1 MSLIKTAGAV
11 ALALA
16 AVFAPVAAQSAD
28 TYAIKVVAGS
38 EINMVAK
45 DSRLP
50 LKIQNDYQTEADI
63 LVHVVPSNER
73 LVVPESTL
81 VSVPGFSTYTAK
93 VPVKAISSGDV
104 EISVWLSNTAGVKL
118 TEPVLIEM
126 HINSEIESYIIYGF
140 IGFVAVLLIAGVAR
154 TARKRKVAQ

>member
-1 MSLIKTAGAV
+1 MSLLKAV
-11 ALALA
+11 SAATLALA
-16 AVFAPVAAQSAD
+16 AIFAPVAAHSAD
-28 TYAIKVVAGS
+28 SYAIKVLAGS

-50 LKIQNDYQTEADI
+50 LKIQNDYQTAADV

-104 EISVWLSNTAGVKL
+104 EISVWLTNTAGVKL

-126 HINSEIESYIIYGF
+126 HINSEIESIIIYGF
-140 IGFVAVLLIAGVAR
+140 IGFVVVLLIAGVSR
-154 TARKRKVAQ
+154 TLRKRKLAE

>member
-1 MSLIKTAGAV
+1 MRIFKTLGAA
-11 ALALA
+11 ALTLA
-16 AVFAPVAAQSAD
+16 ALFAPVAAQSAD
-28 TYAIKVVAGS
+28 TYAIKVIAGS

-50 LKIQNDYQTEADI
+50 LKIQNDYQTPADI

-104 EISVWLSNTAGVKL
+104 EISVWLTNTAGVKL
-118 TEPVLIEM
+118 TEPVLIQM
-126 HINSEIESYIIYGF
+126 HINSEVESFIIYGF
-140 IGFVAVLLIAGVAR
+140 IGLVVLLLIAGVAR
-154 TARKRKVAQ
+154 TLRKRKVVQ

>member
-1 MSLIKTAGAV
+1 MSFLKALSAAT
-11 ALALA
+11 LALA
-16 AVFAPVAAQSAD
+16 GIFSPVAAQSAD
-28 TYAIKVVAGS
+28 IYAIKVVAGS

-50 LKIQNDYQTEADI
+50 LKIQNDYQTAADI

-104 EISVWLSNTAGVKL
+104 EISVWLTNTAGVKL
-118 TEPVLIEM
+118 TEPVLIQM
-126 HINSEIESYIIYGF
+126 HINSEIETIIIYGF
-140 IGFVAVLLIAGVAR
+140 VGFVVVLLIAGVAR
-154 TARKRKVAQ
+154 TLRKRKAA